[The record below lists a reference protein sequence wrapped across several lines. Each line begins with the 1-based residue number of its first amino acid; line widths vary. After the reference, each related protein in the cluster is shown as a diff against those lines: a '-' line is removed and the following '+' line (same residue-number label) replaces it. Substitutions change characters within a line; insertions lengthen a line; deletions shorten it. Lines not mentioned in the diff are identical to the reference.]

1 MSLMEYKAKK
11 ILFLGYSDKETP
23 LHSILLSRGCQ
34 VEHACDKIINT
45 SNFDLIIS
53 FGYRY
58 IIPNE
63 IIINSCPI
71 VNLHISYLPF
81 NRGSHPNFWSHF
93 DETPSGV
100 TIHLIDKGVDTGL
113 YLFRERVF
121 FDIKKLTFKESYQIL
136 INEIESLFIHNI
148 DQILSL
154 DFEPKEYEEKGT
166 FHSSAD
172 LPIDIDWNKIIS
184 DQLEII
190 QQNK

>member
-1 MSLMEYKAKK
+1 MSLMENKAKK
-11 ILFLGYSDKETP
+11 ILFLGYNDKETP
-23 LHSILLSRGCQ
+23 LHSILMSRGCQ
-34 VEHACDKIINT
+34 VDHACDKIINT
-45 SNFDLIIS
+45 SDFDLIIS

-63 IIINSCPI
+63 TIINSCPI
-71 VNLHISYLPF
+71 INLHISYLPF

-100 TIHLIDKGVDTGL
+100 TIHLIDDGIDTGL

-121 FDIKKLTFKESYQIL
+121 FNIKKLTFKESYQIL
-136 INEIESLFIHNI
+136 INKIESLFIHNI

-154 DFEPKEYEEKGT
+154 DFEPKKYEEKGT

-172 LPIDIDWNKIIS
+172 LPIDIDWNKIID
-184 DQLEII
+184 DQLQILR
-190 QQNK
+190 KDK